1 MQGERVRTVPHPLNR
16 NSDTLTHASQ
26 NGSRL
31 SRRLLEAQEEERK
44 RISRELHDGTG
55 QSLMV
60 LRLQLAMLASNKDG
74 EVTVKVQE
82 AMKVLDQLIE
92 DVRRIIGRLSP
103 RVLEEL
109 GLVAAIRSE
118 VREWS
123 KRTGMEPQLELASD
137 LGPIPH
143 DIEVA
148 IYRLL
153 QEALHNI
160 AKHSGAQNFKVKL
173 EHKKE
178 WLCLHVEDDGAGFS
192 VSSNPHLQ
200 SHGLSGMRERSAAL
214 GGKVRVRSSKGA
226 GTTISVSLPL
236 RRAVPTRKS
245 ASLASD
251 ADTACA
257 ETTDPIPF
265 AKRSAAAR
273 AR

>member
-1 MQGERVRTVPHPLNR
+1 VRSVVRPPNR
-16 NSDTLTHASQ
+16 NPDTVRDAKQGS
-26 NGSRL
+26 SRL

-60 LRLQLAMLASNKDG
+60 LRLQLGMLASGKDT
-74 EVTVKVQE
+74 EVTAKVQE

-123 KRTGMEPQLELASD
+123 KRTGMEPELELPQD

-143 DIEVA
+143 EIEVA

-160 AKHSGAQNFKVKL
+160 AKHSGAQKFKVKL

-192 VSSNPHLQ
+192 VSSDPHIQ

-236 RRAVPTRKS
+236 RKTVSARKS
-245 ASLASD
+245 TRE

-257 ETTDPIPF
+257 EITHPIPF
-265 AKRSAAAR
+265 AKQSASAKAG
-273 AR
+273 